1 MSNVQHLHSME
12 EFKDEYRELL
22 VQFHRGIPF
31 SKPECAAYPT
41 VEKAVLNYFRAQG
54 FSSHFIRRAYPAIKA
69 SCAIAVTTYAF
80 VPAEV
85 QEVIATYT
93 AFAILIDD
101 TTNVSIDDLRTFLA
115 RLCGGQIQ
123 PNLLLRDMLRFIA
136 DVIPRFYG
144 PFASDVIRK
153 TIVEFTSVCVLET
166 EYAGR
171 ITLAPTA
178 PDFPYYLRLKTGMAE
193 AYALF
198 AFPESLFPESVFMPV
213 YLPVIPGLVRYINL
227 ANDLLSY
234 YKESVVGGEIFNY
247 TVNYARTNDLTP
259 VESLRETVSSL
270 NACVA
275 NIRATLAGPDSTG
288 STDLHG
294 AVTKLFSGYAVYHYS
309 SARYR
314 LSELGI
320 PELEAAKVSTDVPFD
335 VLAYIDGGSIFDTPV
350 RVEASQ

>member
-1 MSNVQHLHSME
+1 MSNVQHLHSMK

-22 VQFHRGIPF
+22 VQFHRCIPF

-41 VEKAVLNYFRAQG
+41 VEKAVLDYFRAQG
-54 FSSHFIRRAYPAIKA
+54 FSSHFIRPAYPAIKA
-69 SCAIAVTTYAF
+69 SCAIAVTAYAF

-93 AFAILIDD
+93 TFAILIDD

-115 RLCGGQIQ
+115 RLCGGQVQ

-144 PFASDVIRK
+144 PFASDIIRK
-153 TIVEFTSVCVLET
+153 AIVEFTSACVLET

-171 ITLAPTA
+171 IALAPTA
-178 PDFPYYLRLKTGMAE
+178 PDFPYYLRQKTGMAE
-193 AYALF
+193 AYAFF

-234 YKESVVGGEIFNY
+234 YKESVVGGERFNY

-275 NIRATLAGPDSTG
+275 NTRTTLADLDSMG

-294 AVTKLFSGYAVYHYS
+294 AVTKFFSGYAVYHYS
-309 SARYR
+309 SARYQ
-314 LSELGI
+314 LSELEI

-335 VLAYIDGGSIFDTPV
+335 VLAYIDGGSMFESPV